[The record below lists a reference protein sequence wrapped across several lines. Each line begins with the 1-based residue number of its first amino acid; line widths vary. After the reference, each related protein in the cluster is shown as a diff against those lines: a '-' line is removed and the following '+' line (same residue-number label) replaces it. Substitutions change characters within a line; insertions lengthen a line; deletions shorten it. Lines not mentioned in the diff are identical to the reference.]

1 MEATSSLVLS
11 IYLLPI
17 NPFKRRGGWGVGAIP
32 ALAEIT
38 SHQSLTDRQPTIDI
52 HIYTCGLSMR
62 SNTRPEI
69 VIGQRPGL

>member
-32 ALAEIT
+32 ALAEIGGVT
-38 SHQSLTDRQPTIDI
+38 SPSQTDNQPLTFTFIPAVYQ
-52 HIYTCGLSMR
+52 
-62 SNTRPEI
+62 
-69 VIGQRPGL
+69 